1 MSTKYPS
8 LGLSTA
14 VASSGKPLPP
24 IVEAARAGLGDLARG
39 LEAAGLAVSNRYRC
53 PCQRGSA
60 MTDRA
65 SSMPAARG
73 EFSSSL
79 ARLLQQAIVVL
90 RAETQAR
97 EGLERLMAQAF
108 GLGDP
113 TIHLAGEPLDLGR
126 GRALVPGGS
135 DTLRLTATGS
145 PEMLAA
151 AGPAVGVLHALEPL
165 LRDMERKADTR
176 HVLRAMS
183 LDQGDLVGTT
193 PVMRQ
198 LHERIARAAR
208 KNFIV
213 LIQGES
219 GAGKELVAR
228 RVHALSDR
236 SHGPFVPVNCAAIVE
251 SLLEAELF
259 GIEERTATG
268 VRGRRGKFEQADGG
282 TLFLDEVSDLSSS
295 AQAKLLRVIQDP
307 TVERVGG
314 HGSRRVDVRIVVATN
329 RPLEALSRSGEF
341 RRDLFYR
348 LNAIEIAV
356 PPLRARRDDIP
367 YLVEAIL
374 QRSSDGQ
381 PYRLSG
387 DAMDALMVYEWPGNV
402 RELERVIE
410 RAITL
415 AHSHVIDVADLPEA
429 VTGRYLRGLRA
440 ERVWRRLDESLGQ
453 PLRALHPQAGRRQQ
467 ARGLPDAGH
476 QLSHAVRLPRLCR
489 VLAAITSA
497 RDRRVV
503 EREASPVAIT
513 APAGT
518 TPVRTPPAGRRGPRA
533 CCTKGLRPRLDT

>member
-1 MSTKYPS
+1 M
-8 LGLSTA
+8 
-14 VASSGKPLPP
+14 
-24 IVEAARAGLGDLARG
+24 
-39 LEAAGLAVSNRYRC
+39 
-53 PCQRGSA
+53 
-60 MTDRA
+60 
-65 SSMPAARG
+65 
-73 EFSSSL
+73 
-79 ARLLQQAIVVL
+79 
-90 RAETQAR
+90 
-97 EGLERLMAQAF
+97 
-108 GLGDP
+108 
-113 TIHLAGEPLDLGR
+113 
-126 GRALVPGGS
+126 
-135 DTLRLTATGS
+135 RLTATGG
-145 PEMLAA
+145 PDELAA
-151 AGPAVGVLHALEPL
+151 AGPAVGVLQALEPL
-165 LRDMERKADTR
+165 LRDLERKADTR

-198 LHERIARAAR
+198 LHERIARAAG

-219 GAGKELVAR
+219 GSGKELVAR

-236 SHGPFVPVNCAAIVE
+236 ADGPFVPLNCAAIVE

-268 VRGRRGKFEQADGG
+268 VRGRRGKFELADRG

-374 QRSSDGQ
+374 QRSSGGQ

-387 DAMDALMVYEWPGNV
+387 NAMEALMVYEWPGNV

-415 AHSHVIDVADLPEA
+415 AQSHVIDVPDLPEV
-429 VTGRYLRGLRA
+429 VTGRYREAFVPSDCGDDSMRAWGSRYARYILR
-440 ERVWRRLDESLGQ
+440 
-453 PLRALHPQAGRRQQ
+453 QAGGNKRE
-467 ARGLPDAGH
+467 A
-476 QLSHAVRLPRLCR
+476 CR
-489 VLAAITSA
+489 VLGISYHTLRAFLAYTGPRRDLRRGRGTALSPKPPAAITDAAIATTYEPRRPEGGRPAIVLHEGPAA
-497 RDRRVV
+497 R
-503 EREASPVAIT
+503 P
-513 APAGT
+513 
-518 TPVRTPPAGRRGPRA
+518 
-533 CCTKGLRPRLDT
+533 DT

>member
-1 MSTKYPS
+1 MTERAHSMSA
-8 LGLSTA
+8 A
-14 VASSGKPLPP
+14 VGD
-24 IVEAARAGLGDLARG
+24 AAPAPTRFLHQ
-39 LEAAGLAVSNRYRC
+39 AVV
-53 PCQRGSA
+53 
-60 MTDRA
+60 
-65 SSMPAARG
+65 
-73 EFSSSL
+73 
-79 ARLLQQAIVVL
+79 IL
-90 RAETQAR
+90 RAETHAR
-97 EGLERLMAQAF
+97 EGLERLLAQTC
-108 GLGDP
+108 GLGQP
-113 TIHLAGEPLDLGR
+113 RIHLAGEPLDLSR
-126 GRALVPGGS
+126 GRAVVPGGS
-135 DTLRLTATGS
+135 DALRVTATGGQDAIAT
-145 PEMLAA
+145 AA
-151 AGPAVGVLHALEPL
+151 TAASLLLALEPL
-165 LRDMERKADTR
+165 LRDIERKADTR

-183 LDQGDLVGTT
+183 LDQGDLVGAT

-198 LHERIARAAR
+198 LHERIARASR
-208 KNFIV
+208 RNFIV

-219 GAGKELVAR
+219 GSGKELVAR

-236 SHGPFVPVNCAAIVE
+236 HDGPFVPLNCAAIVE

-374 QRSSDGQ
+374 QRSGDGQ

-387 DAMDALMVYEWPGNV
+387 DAMEALMVYEWPGNV

-415 AHSHVIDVADLPEA
+415 TQSNLIQVADLPEV
-429 VTGRYLRGLRA
+429 VTGRYREAFVPSESGDDTMRAWGSRYARYILR
-440 ERVWRRLDESLGQ
+440 
-453 PLRALHPQAGRRQQ
+453 QAGGNKRE
-467 ARGLPDAGH
+467 A
-476 QLSHAVRLPRLCR
+476 CR
-489 VLAAITSA
+489 VLDISYHTLCAYLAYA
-497 RDRRVV
+497 GPRRDRARTGTISTAG
-503 EREASPVAIT
+503 ASSAAVTGAGSPTPYDQCRPDALRT
-513 APAGT
+513 ANVLHEGPA
-518 TPVRTPPAGRRGPRA
+518 A
-533 CCTKGLRPRLDT
+533 RLDT

>member
-1 MSTKYPS
+1 MT
-8 LGLSTA
+8 
-14 VASSGKPLPP
+14 
-24 IVEAARAGLGDLARG
+24 ERAH
-39 LEAAGLAVSNRYRC
+39 
-53 PCQRGSA
+53 
-60 MTDRA
+60 
-65 SSMPAARG
+65 SMPAAADGPAPPPER
-73 EFSSSL
+73 F
-79 ARLLQQAIVVL
+79 LQQAVVIL

-97 EGLERLMAQAF
+97 EGLERLLTQTC
-108 GLGDP
+108 GLADP
-113 TIHLAGEPLDLGR
+113 SIHLAGEPLDLSR
-126 GRALVPGGS
+126 GRVVVPGGS
-135 DTLRLTATGS
+135 DALRVTAKGGQDAIAS
-145 PEMLAA
+145 AA
-151 AGPAVGVLHALEPL
+151 AAVPMLLALEPL

-183 LDQGDLVGTT
+183 LDQGDLLGTT

-198 LHERIARAAR
+198 LHERIARASR

-213 LIQGES
+213 LIEGES
-219 GAGKELVAR
+219 GSGKELVAR

-236 SHGPFVPVNCAAIVE
+236 HDGPFVPLNCAAIVE

-356 PPLRARRDDIP
+356 PPLRARREDIP

-374 QRSSDGQ
+374 QRSAAGQ
-381 PYRLSG
+381 PYRLAG
-387 DAMDALMVYEWPGNV
+387 DAMEALMVYEWPGNV

-415 AHSHVIDVADLPEA
+415 AQSNVIEVTDLPDV
-429 VTGRYLRGLRA
+429 VTGRFREAFVPSESGDDSMRAWASRYARYILRQTGGNKREA
-440 ERVWRRLDESLGQ
+440 
-453 PLRALHPQAGRRQQ
+453 
-467 ARGLPDAGH
+467 
-476 QLSHAVRLPRLCR
+476 CR
-489 VLAAITSA
+489 VLHISYHTLCAYLAYA
-497 RDRRVV
+497 GPRDRTRTRGTAAVTKEATAV
-503 EREASPVAIT
+503 PGTGNSSAYEPCRPDGARNATVLHERPVA
-513 APAGT
+513 G
-518 TPVRTPPAGRRGPRA
+518 
-533 CCTKGLRPRLDT
+533 LDT

>member
-1 MSTKYPS
+1 M
-8 LGLSTA
+8 
-14 VASSGKPLPP
+14 
-24 IVEAARAGLGDLARG
+24 
-39 LEAAGLAVSNRYRC
+39 
-53 PCQRGSA
+53 
-60 MTDRA
+60 
-65 SSMPAARG
+65 
-73 EFSSSL
+73 
-79 ARLLQQAIVVL
+79 
-90 RAETQAR
+90 
-97 EGLERLMAQAF
+97 
-108 GLGDP
+108 
-113 TIHLAGEPLDLGR
+113 
-126 GRALVPGGS
+126 
-135 DTLRLTATGS
+135 RLTATGS
-145 PEMLAA
+145 PEVLAA
-151 AGPAVGVLHALEPL
+151 AGPAVGVLQALEPL

-183 LDQGDLVGTT
+183 LDQGDLVGAT

-198 LHERIARAAR
+198 LHDRIARAAG

-219 GAGKELVAR
+219 GSGKELVAR

-236 SHGPFVPVNCAAIVE
+236 ADGPFVPVNCAAIVE

-374 QRSSDGQ
+374 QRSSGGQ

-415 AHSHVIDVADLPEA
+415 AQSHVIDVADLPEV
-429 VTGRYLRGLRA
+429 VTGRYREAFVPSECGDDSMRAWGSRYARYILR
-440 ERVWRRLDESLGQ
+440 
-453 PLRALHPQAGRRQQ
+453 QAGGNKREACRILGISYHTLCAFLAYAGPRRDLR
-467 ARGLPDAGH
+467 RGTRH
-476 QLSHAVRLPRLCR
+476 
-489 VLAAITSA
+489 
-497 RDRRVV
+497 VV
-503 EREASPVAIT
+503 EREAAAAISERGSRPPT
-513 APAGT
+513 N
-518 TPVRTPPAGRRGPRA
+518 PAGRKADGPRS
-533 CCTKGLRPRLDT
+533 CSTKGLRPGSTPSSECTTVAEISHHARPTRCAAEECFMAQSATSSRLQVSLVALAATAALGASCWPPPPPLRAARPSLRPRPTTRSLRRKRPPAGASCSTAAPPRAGATPTPTSSLTRAGW

>member
-1 MSTKYPS
+1 
-8 LGLSTA
+8 
-14 VASSGKPLPP
+14 
-24 IVEAARAGLGDLARG
+24 
-39 LEAAGLAVSNRYRC
+39 
-53 PCQRGSA
+53 
-60 MTDRA
+60 MTDPA
-65 SSMPAARG
+65 SSMPALG
-73 EFSSSL
+73 ERSSSVT
-79 ARLLQQAIVVL
+79 RVLQQAIVIL

-97 EGLERLMAQAF
+97 EGLERLMAREY
-108 GLGDP
+108 GLGRP
-113 TIHLAGEPLDLGR
+113 TIHLAGEPLDLRAGR
-126 GRALVPGGS
+126 GVVPGGS
-135 DTLRLTATGS
+135 ETLRLTAAAS
-145 PEMLAA
+145 PERLAA
-151 AGPAVGVLHALEPL
+151 ASAATGVLIALEPL
-165 LRDMERKADTR
+165 LRDTERKADTR

-219 GAGKELVAR
+219 GSGKELVAR

-236 SHGPFVPVNCAAIVE
+236 CSGPFVPLNCAAIVE

-341 RRDLFYR
+341 RPDLFYR

-381 PYRLSG
+381 SYRLAD
-387 DAMDALMVYEWPGNV
+387 DAMEALMVYEWPGNV

-415 AHSHVIDVADLPEA
+415 AQSEVVHIADLPEA
-429 VTGRYLRGLRA
+429 VTGRY
-440 ERVWRRLDESLGQ
+440 
-453 PLRALHPQAGRRQQ
+453 
-467 ARGLPDAGH
+467 
-476 QLSHAVRLPRLCR
+476 
-489 VLAAITSA
+489 
-497 RDRRVV
+497 
-503 EREASPVAIT
+503 REAFVPSECGDDTMRAWGSRYARYILRKTAGNKREACRILGISYHTLCAFLAYTGPRRDHDRARRPSSAAL
-513 APAGT
+513 APAGLT
-518 TPVRTPPAGRRGPRA
+518 GGGVEAPCEPRGADTRHPAHVLHDGPA
-533 CCTKGLRPRLDT
+533 ARLDT

>member
-1 MSTKYPS
+1 MT
-8 LGLSTA
+8 
-14 VASSGKPLPP
+14 
-24 IVEAARAGLGDLARG
+24 ERD
-39 LEAAGLAVSNRYRC
+39 AAGVAPSRTHSPC
-53 PCQRGSA
+53 P
-60 MTDRA
+60 T
-65 SSMPAARG
+65 
-73 EFSSSL
+73 
-79 ARLLQQAIVVL
+79 RLLQQALVVL

-97 EGLERLMAQAF
+97 EGLERLAAQAC
-108 GLGDP
+108 GLVAP
-113 TIHLAGEPLDLGR
+113 NIHLAGEPLDLSR

-135 DTLRLTATGS
+135 DALRLTAMGS
-145 PEMLAA
+145 PERIAA
-151 AGPAVGVLHALEPL
+151 AAPAAALLQALEPL
-165 LRDMERKADTR
+165 LRDIERKADTR
-176 HVLRAMS
+176 HVLRAMTR
-183 LDQGDLVGTT
+183 DQGDLLGAS

-198 LHERIARAAR
+198 LHERIARASR

-219 GAGKELVAR
+219 GSGKELVAR

-236 SHGPFVPVNCAAIVE
+236 REGPFVPINCAAIVE

-314 HGSRRVDVRIVVATN
+314 HGARRVDVRIVVATN

-356 PPLRARRDDIP
+356 PPLRARREDIP
-367 YLVEAIL
+367 VLVDAIL

-387 DAMDALMVYEWPGNV
+387 DALEALMVYEWPGNV
-402 RELERVIE
+402 RELERVLE

-415 AHSHVIDVADLPEA
+415 AQSHLILVSDLPDVVA
-429 VTGRYLRGLRA
+429 GRYRDAFVPSDCGDNSMRGWGSRYARHVLRQTGGNKREA
-440 ERVWRRLDESLGQ
+440 
-453 PLRALHPQAGRRQQ
+453 
-467 ARGLPDAGH
+467 
-476 QLSHAVRLPRLCR
+476 CR
-489 VLAAITSA
+489 VLDISYHTLCAYLAYTGPRRRPDASTTVSPSCDGVADEGRCTARGADRGGDRDTAQTVNRGVDRDSAGLGAAGGVDRVAGQTGNRGESVFTVDQA
-497 RDRRVV
+497 ETAVPLAGLHDRR
-503 EREASPVAIT
+503 AA
-513 APAGT
+513 
-518 TPVRTPPAGRRGPRA
+518 
-533 CCTKGLRPRLDT
+533 RLDT

>member
-1 MSTKYPS
+1 
-8 LGLSTA
+8 
-14 VASSGKPLPP
+14 
-24 IVEAARAGLGDLARG
+24 
-39 LEAAGLAVSNRYRC
+39 
-53 PCQRGSA
+53 

-65 SSMPAARG
+65 LSMPAVRG
-73 EFSSSL
+73 EFPSCL
-79 ARLLQQAIVVL
+79 TWFLQQAVVVL

-97 EGLERLMAQAF
+97 EGLERLMAQTC
-108 GLGDP
+108 GLGNP

-126 GRALVPGGS
+126 GRSVVPGGS
-135 DTLRLTATGS
+135 ETLRVTASGS
-145 PEMLAA
+145 AELVAA
-151 AGPAVGVLHALEPL
+151 AAPAVGVLHALEPL

-176 HVLRAMS
+176 LVLRAMS
-183 LDQGDLVGTT
+183 LNQGDLVGTT

-198 LHERIARAAR
+198 LHDRIARAAGQ
-208 KNFIV
+208 NFIV

-219 GAGKELVAR
+219 GSGKELVAR

-236 SHGPFVPVNCAAIVE
+236 ADGPFVPLNCAAIVE
-251 SLLEAELF
+251 TLLEAELF

-268 VRGRRGKFEQADGG
+268 VRGRRGKFEQADRG

-295 AQAKLLRVIQDP
+295 AQAKLLRVVQDP

-374 QRSSDGQ
+374 QRSSSGQ
-381 PYRLSG
+381 PYRLSAN
-387 DAMDALMVYEWPGNV
+387 AMEALMVYEWPGNV

-415 AHSHVIDVADLPEA
+415 AQSHVIDVADLPEA
-429 VTGRYLRGLRA
+429 VTGRYRDAFVPSECGDDSMRAWGSRYARFILR
-440 ERVWRRLDESLGQ
+440 
-453 PLRALHPQAGRRQQ
+453 QAGGNKREACRILGISYHTLCAFLAYAGPRRDLGRV
-467 ARGLPDAGH
+467 RGSSPGAKP
-476 QLSHAVRLPRLCR
+476 S
-489 VLAAITSA
+489 AAIATA
-497 RDRRVV
+497 G
-503 EREASPVAIT
+503 IT
-513 APAGT
+513 TAYEPSR
-518 TPVRTPPAGRRGPRA
+518 PEGRRSAMVLHEGPA
-533 CCTKGLRPRLDT
+533 ARLDT

>member
-1 MSTKYPS
+1 
-8 LGLSTA
+8 
-14 VASSGKPLPP
+14 
-24 IVEAARAGLGDLARG
+24 
-39 LEAAGLAVSNRYRC
+39 
-53 PCQRGSA
+53 

-65 SSMPAARG
+65 PSMPALRG
-73 EFSSSL
+73 DVPSGLTRF
-79 ARLLQQAIVVL
+79 LQQAIVII

-97 EGLERLMAQAF
+97 DGLERLVAQTF
-108 GLGDP
+108 GIGTP
-113 TIHLAGEPLDLGR
+113 SIHLAGEPLDLGR
-126 GRALVPGGS
+126 GRVVVPGGS
-135 DTLRLTATGS
+135 ETLRLTATGS
-145 PEMLAA
+145 PDLIAA
-151 AGPAVGVLHALEPL
+151 VAPAVGVLQALEPL
-165 LRDMERKADTR
+165 LRDTERKADTR

-198 LHERIARAAR
+198 LHERIARAAV

-219 GAGKELVAR
+219 GSGKELVAR

-236 SHGPFVPVNCAAIVE
+236 ADGPFVPLNCAAIVE
-251 SLLEAELF
+251 SLIEAELF

-268 VRGRRGKFEQADGG
+268 VRGRRGKFEQADRG

-329 RPLEALSRSGEF
+329 RPLDALSRSGEF

-381 PYRLSG
+381 PYRLSAN
-387 DAMDALMVYEWPGNV
+387 AMEALMVYEWPGNV

-429 VTGRYLRGLRA
+429 VTGRYREAFVPSDCGDDSMRAWGSRYARYILR
-440 ERVWRRLDESLGQ
+440 
-453 PLRALHPQAGRRQQ
+453 QAGGNKRE
-467 ARGLPDAGH
+467 A
-476 QLSHAVRLPRLCR
+476 CR
-489 VLAAITSA
+489 VLGISYHTLCAFLAYEGP
-497 RDRRVV
+497 RRRLGRRRVP
-503 EREASPVAIT
+503 SS
-513 APAGT
+513 APK
-518 TPVRTPPAGRRGPRA
+518 PPADVAAAAATPSYEPRRPESGRPSMVLHEGPA
-533 CCTKGLRPRLDT
+533 ARLDT